1 MVNLKKKSDVERINL
16 KEEIKKSEQF
26 GGKMVKIPLLNNL
39 RVVDGKWEY
48 EIEKYMEIP
57 DHLIPIEKNTQH

>member
-1 MVNLKKKSDVERINL
+1 MEKKHGVSRVNL
-16 KEEIKKSEQF
+16 KEEIKKCEQF
-26 GGKMVKIPLLNNL
+26 GGNMIKIPLLNNL

-57 DHLIPIEKNTQH
+57 DYLIPSEKEKQH